1 MASTLILAEPA
12 TATILAAAVLNE
24 SINLQGWA
32 GIATVA
38 IGLAY
43 LSRES

>member
-1 MASTLILAEPA
+1 LAEPA
-12 TATILAAAVLNE
+12 TATILAAWLLNE
-24 SINLQGWA
+24 VITLQGWA

-43 LSRES
+43 MSREV